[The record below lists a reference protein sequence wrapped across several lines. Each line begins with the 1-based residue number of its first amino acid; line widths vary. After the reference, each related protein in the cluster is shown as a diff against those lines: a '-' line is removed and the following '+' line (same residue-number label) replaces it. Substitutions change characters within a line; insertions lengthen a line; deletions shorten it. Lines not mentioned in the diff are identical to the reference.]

1 MVEATGAPIVEYFAA
16 LEDPRIDRTKR
27 HKLLDIVTIAIC
39 GTICGA
45 DNSVDIELFGNCKE
59 EWFKSF
65 LELPNGIPSHD
76 TFGDVFARLDPEQ
89 FQHCFIEWV
98 QAVAQLTQ
106 GEVVAIDGKTV
117 RRSHDRTL
125 GKGAIHMVNVWASS
139 NGLALGQAKV
149 EEKSNEITASPKLL
163 QLLELAGCIVT
174 IDAMGCQKEIA
185 QQIIEAQADYLLAVR
200 KNQGQLYEDVR
211 DLFEGAQEFDFE
223 GVPYD
228 FARPVNKNHGR
239 LETRQCW
246 VITDP
251 DCLDYI
257 QTRQQ
262 WAKLNAVVKVT
273 AQREMATGTSV
284 QSRYYI
290 SSLASQAKTLLEA
303 ARSHWGIE
311 NSLHWSLD
319 VTFREDHSRVRKDH
333 GPQNLAVLRQIAL
346 NMLKQE
352 TTLKRGVQGKRLKAG
367 WVEDY
372 LLEVLRTGQFQLNQ
386 RSGHCV
392 RREQGACPS
401 VLQRGDQR
409 QEPLCPGPDLRPRS
423 GGPHTPAGVPS
434 RRRGDQ
440 AAHGQVHRHLSRR
453 SADHRGPDR
462 GRR

>member
-16 LEDPRIDRTKR
+16 LDDPRIDRTKR

-45 DNSVDIELFGNCKE
+45 DNWVDIELFGNCKE

-139 NGLALGQAKV
+139 NGLALGQTKV
-149 EEKSNEITASPKLL
+149 EEKSNEITAIPKLL
-163 QLLELAGCIVT
+163 HMLDLTGHHAARRRSPIVT

-185 QQIIEAQADYLLAVR
+185 REIVEVQADYLLAVK

-228 FARPVNKNHGR
+228 FARTVSKNHGR

-290 SSLASQAKTLLEA
+290 SSLASQAKTLLEPTAGA
-303 ARSHWGIE
+303 AIVRRVKPTPGSQLALFATYSYHGFITDRDGEMQNAIRDLKYGVGLNHMPSGRFASHW
-311 NSLHWSLD
+311 
-319 VTFREDHSRVRKDH
+319 
-333 GPQNLAVLRQIAL
+333 
-346 NMLKQE
+346 
-352 TTLKRGVQGKRLKAG
+352 
-367 WVEDY
+367 
-372 LLEVLRTGQFQLNQ
+372 
-386 RSGHCV
+386 
-392 RREQGACPS
+392 
-401 VLQRGDQR
+401 
-409 QEPLCPGPDLRPRS
+409 RP
-423 GGPHTPAGVPS
+423 PAGVSKTACTGPWTLPFEKITVVSARIMVPKTWRSYARLPS
-434 RRRGDQ
+434 IC
-440 AAHGQVHRHLSRR
+440 
-453 SADHRGPDR
+453 
-462 GRR
+462 

>member
-1 MVEATGAPIVEYFAA
+1 MKLGREVSRHNELDNWRNTHRFESVMATKWLLLTISETEPG
-16 LEDPRIDRTKR
+16 LWDR
-27 HKLLDIVTIAIC
+27 L
-39 GTICGA
+39 ICGA
-45 DNSVDIELFGNCKE
+45 DNWVDIELFGNCKE

-139 NGLALGQAKV
+139 NGLALGQGKV
-149 EEKSNEITASPKLL
+149 EEKSNEITAIPKLL

-185 QQIIEAQADYLLAVR
+185 QQIIEAQADYLLAVK

-228 FARPVNKNHGR
+228 FARTVNKNHGR

-262 WAKLNAVVKVT
+262 WAKLNAVVKFT

-333 GPQNLAVLRQIAL
+333 GPQNLAVLCQIAL
-346 NMLKQE
+346 SCQC
-352 TTLKRGVQGKRLKAG
+352 
-367 WVEDY
+367 
-372 LLEVLRTGQFQLNQ
+372 QLNSEHFRQSKIDPITVDGCFAKLELTHLLVIAQRQRQQLSAPLFRQ
-386 RSGHCV
+386 RSGLWELSLAL
-392 RREQGACPS
+392 REDTAG
-401 VLQRGDQR
+401 RGTV
-409 QEPLCPGPDLRPRS
+409 PL
-423 GGPHTPAGVPS
+423 
-434 RRRGDQ
+434 
-440 AAHGQVHRHLSRR
+440 AAS
-453 SADHRGPDR
+453 P
-462 GRR
+462 